1 MGRTAAVATRTKHNR
16 LLLLILAAALV
27 SAWLLRP
34 AQVEVPVPESGAE
47 LGSAGVAAA
56 AEAPRQPELLRSA
69 SRRKTLRIEDRLSSA
84 ALEVEV
90 RVNSADSAWENL
102 RAGDF
107 VDLSLLPAG
116 STLTYELA
124 SLRLEHTVALQDC
137 VRETAEHWLLALPYS
152 CRLEF
157 QLSSAS
163 LPMGE
168 QSGQLILCQDPRTL
182 AEPPPLDERAGP
194 YTRTTQDMSLT
205 GLLHWKLRNG
215 QLKSLHKLAIQA
227 QAPAPLNVS
236 AAGPFVVSLQFP
248 DGSCG
253 VSPVQ
258 LIPGEVVPVP
268 VELRARPRMRGRLLD
283 WEGNP
288 VPGEKVVLTVALDLT
303 NYDLRPGDPHGMMAY
318 REEGV
323 LTQSVKKT
331 YRTDADGA
339 FDLSVPHGREYA
351 LYSYALGGYAFWS
364 TLDGAAPA
372 AEMLFDLRLTEPSA
386 ANCVEIRVL
395 QPDGQPLREGSID
408 IGVAGDLPFF
418 RQWPAGL
425 ALDEEG
431 SVTVAGME
439 PGMLIGLMIHHDSLA
454 RGNYA
459 PAYPTVPA
467 SRKIEVRLPSESYLA
482 FQ

>member
-1 MGRTAAVATRTKHNR
+1 MEWTAAVATPTKRNR
-16 LLLLILAAALV
+16 ILLILAALALGF
-27 SAWLLRP
+27 WLGRP
-34 AQVEVPVPESGAE
+34 APRTEPALAPTTTIVTAHSSDKA
-47 LGSAGVAAA
+47 VAA
-56 AEAPRQPELLRSA
+56 PGLPELQRSA
-69 SRRKTLRIEDRLSSA
+69 STSKILRMEDRLTTA
-84 ALEVEV
+84 ALDVKLRVLVGEEEVEV
-90 RVNSADSAWENL
+90 L

-107 VDLSLLPAG
+107 VDLSRLPAG
-116 STLTYELA
+116 STLSYTLG
-124 SLRLEHTVALQDC
+124 SIPLEHTVALTDC
-137 VRETAEHWLLALPYS
+137 LRDSADAWLLSLPYS

-157 QLSSAS
+157 QFGAANQTHAD
-163 LPMGE
+163 
-168 QSGQLILCQDPRTL
+168 QSGQLLLCQDPRTVP
-182 AEPPPLDERAGP
+182 EPEPLDDRAGP
-194 YTRTTQDMSLT
+194 YTRDTSDMSLA

-215 QLKSLHKLAIQA
+215 QLKSLQKLAISS
-227 QAPAPLNVS
+227 QAPAPLSVS
-236 AAGPFVVSLQFP
+236 AAGPFVVSVQFP

-258 LIPGEVVPVP
+258 LIPGAIIPVA

-288 VPGEKVVLTVALDLT
+288 VPGEKVILTVALDLT
-303 NYDLRPGDPHGMMAY
+303 NYDMRPGDPHGMMAY

-372 AEMLFDLRLTEPSA
+372 AEMLFDLRLAEPSA
-386 ANCVEIRVL
+386 ANLVEIRVL

-431 SVTVAGME
+431 CVTVSGME
-439 PGMLIGLMIHHDSLA
+439 PGMRIGLMIHHDALA
-454 RGNYA
+454 RGIYA